1 MPGNTACDRCCI
13 ATTFV
18 WGDAPQVAEHHLLK
32 MVGRPESGVVDEDVH
47 VLLSDRMWDR
57 VMLKSLKS

>member
-1 MPGNTACDRCCI
+1 
-13 ATTFV
+13 
-18 WGDAPQVAEHHLLK
+18 

-57 VMLKSLKS
+57 VMLTSLKA

>member
-18 WGDAPQVAEHHLLK
+18 Y
-32 MVGRPESGVVDEDVH
+32 VH

-57 VMLKSLKS
+57 VMLKEPQGLNTAAASNPRAR